1 MKKFLC
7 YDTEAAARGEINVDN
22 RGMLKPTT
30 PSCVIINIIRT
41 GPSSYGMDGYTTK
54 DVYNLLRNGTMV
66 FLRQEAGNEMYAVEK
81 CTPDAVYASKIYCTP
96 IANGAVTWKVKA
108 IRITSSG
115 GYDTYEKT
123 LT

>member
-54 DVYNLLRNGTMV
+54 DVYNLLRNRTMV
-66 FLRQEAGNEMYAVEK
+66 FLRRETGNEMYAVEK
-81 CTPDAVYASKIYCTP
+81 CTSDAVYASKIKCTP
-96 IANGAVTWKVKA
+96 IADGDVVWKAMA

-115 GYDTYEKT
+115 GYDTYEKR

>member
-7 YDTEAAARGEINVDN
+7 YDTNDAASGKIDVDS
-22 RGMLKPTT
+22 RGMLKPTS

-66 FLRQEAGNEMYAVEK
+66 FLRQETGNEMYAVEK
-81 CTPDAVYASKIYCTP
+81 CTTDAVYASKIACTP
-96 IANGAVTWKVKA
+96 IADGAVNWKVKA
-108 IRITSSG
+108 IRIKSSG

>member
-54 DVYNLLRNGTMV
+54 DVYNLLRNRTMV
-66 FLRQEAGNEMYAVEK
+66 FLRRETGNEMYAVEK
-81 CTPDAVYASKIYCTP
+81 CTPDAVYASKIACTP
-96 IANGAVTWKVKA
+96 IADGAVDWTVKA
-108 IRITSSG
+108 IKITSSG
-115 GYDTYEKT
+115 KYDTHEKT

>member
-41 GPSSYGMDGYTTK
+41 GPSSYGMDGYTTE
-54 DVYNLLRNGTMV
+54 DVHNFLQNGTMV
-66 FLRQEAGNEMYAVEK
+66 FLRQETGNEMYAVEK
-81 CTPDAVYASKIYCTP
+81 CTIDAVYASKINCTP
-96 IANGAVTWKVKA
+96 IANGAVNWKVKA

-115 GYDTYEKT
+115 RYDTYEKT

>member
-7 YDTEAAARGEINVDN
+7 YDTNDAASGKIDVDS
-22 RGMLKPTT
+22 RGMLKPTS

-66 FLRQEAGNEMYAVEK
+66 FLRQETGNEMYAVEK
-81 CTPDAVYASKIYCTP
+81 CTTDAVYASKIACTP
-96 IANGAVTWKVKA
+96 IADGAVNWKVKA

-115 GYDTYEKT
+115 RYDTYEKT
-123 LT
+123 LS